1 MFLWRISNHR
11 TLDGRG
17 GLETSARWHT
27 QGRPIVYLAASVAGA
42 LLEVLVHLELS
53 PVRLPKSY
61 RLLKVEAPDDLSIE
75 ALAANDLSETW
86 TDDETLTRTVGDQ
99 WLASNRSA
107 LLRVPSAVAPETL
120 NVLLNSAHEE
130 SRRLRIVSHREYPW
144 DLRLITRVSHG
155 ATG

>member
-1 MFLWRISNHR
+1 MLLWRISNHP

-27 QGRPIVYLAASVAGA
+27 QGRPVVYLADSVAGA

-61 RLLKVEAPDDLSIE
+61 RLLEVEAPDDLSIQE
-75 ALAANDLSETW
+75 LSANDLNENW
-86 TDDETLTRTVGDQ
+86 IRDETRTRTLGDE
-99 WLASNRSA
+99 WLAYKRTP
-107 LLRVPSAVAPETL
+107 LLRVPSAVAPETF

-130 SRRLRIVSHREYPW
+130 ARQLRIISHREYPW
-144 DLRLITRVSHG
+144 DLRLISR
-155 ATG
+155 

>member
-27 QGRPIVYLAASVAGA
+27 QGRPIVYLAESVAGA

-53 PVRLPKSY
+53 LVRLPKSY
-61 RLLKVEAPDDLSIE
+61 RLLKIEAPDDISIE
-75 ALAANDLSETW
+75 ALRATDLRQNW
-86 TDDETLTRTVGDQ
+86 TDDETLTRTIGDQ
-99 WLASNRSA
+99 WLASKRTA
-107 LLRVPSAVAPETL
+107 LLRVPSAIVPETA

-130 SRRLRIVSHREYPW
+130 ARRMRIVSHREYPW
-144 DLRLITRVSHG
+144 DLRLISK
-155 ATG
+155 

>member
-17 GLETSARWHT
+17 GLETSARWHS
-27 QGRPIVYLAASVAGA
+27 QGRPIVYLAESVAGA

-61 RLLKVEAPDDLSIE
+61 RLLKVEAPDDISIE
-75 ALAANDLSETW
+75 VLSPTDLNESW
-86 TDDETLTRTVGDQ
+86 TEDETLTRTLGDR
-99 WLASNRSA
+99 WLASKRSA
-107 LLRVPSAVAPETL
+107 LLRVPSAIAPETL
-120 NVLLNSAHEE
+120 NVVLNPAHEE

-144 DLRLITRVSHG
+144 DMRLLSK
-155 ATG
+155 

>member
-27 QGRPIVYLAASVAGA
+27 QGRPIVYLAESVAGA

-53 PVRLPKSY
+53 PAHLPKSY
-61 RLLKVEAPDDLSIE
+61 RSLKVEVPDELSVE
-75 ALAANDLSETW
+75 ALSPMALGETW
-86 TDDETLTRTVGDQ
+86 ANDETLTRTVGDQ
-99 WLASNRSA
+99 WLASKHTA
-107 LLRVPSAVAPETL
+107 LLRVPSAIIPETF

-130 SRRLRIVSHREYPW
+130 ARRLKIVSHREYPW
-144 DLRLITRVSHG
+144 DLRLISK
-155 ATG
+155 

>member
-11 TLDGRG
+11 TLDGKG

-27 QGRPIVYLAASVAGA
+27 QGRSVVYLAESVAGA

-53 PVRLPKSY
+53 PVRFPKSY
-61 RLLKVEAPDDLSIE
+61 RLLKVEVPDNVSIE
-75 ALAANDLSETW
+75 ALSSSDLGDTW

-99 WLASNRSA
+99 WLASKRSA
-107 LLRVPSAVAPETL
+107 LLLVPSAIAPETL

-130 SRRLRIVSHREYPW
+130 ARRLRIISHREYPW
-144 DLRLITRVSHG
+144 DLRLIS
-155 ATG
+155 

>member
-27 QGRPIVYLAASVAGA
+27 QGRPIVYLAESVAGA

-53 PVRLPKSY
+53 PLHLPKSY
-61 RLLKVEAPDDLSIE
+61 RLLKIESPDDISIE
-75 ALAANDLSETW
+75 ALTSINLGEHWAN
-86 TDDETLTRTVGDQ
+86 DETLTRTIGDQ
-99 WLASNRSA
+99 WLASKRTA
-107 LLRVPSAVAPETL
+107 LLRVPSAIVPETR

-130 SRRLRIVSHREYPW
+130 ARRMKIVSRREYPW
-144 DLRLITRVSHG
+144 DLRLISK
-155 ATG
+155 